1 MRTVPNAGAP
11 LRPAAPRC
19 AVELLAVGLL
29 LVTAC
34 KGGAKE
40 EATAATP
47 TVAASTVTAAIEPF
61 TRTVPAIGKVVSRP
75 GRYAALSAPSPTRI
89 AKVYVS
95 EGERVAAGSPLVEFE
110 QVGFNAAASAAEAA
124 LSAAQRNYE
133 RASRLANEGI
143 VPRKDAEQAA
153 ADLGKARTDAVNAQ
167 RAQQLS
173 VLRSPV
179 TGVVTK
185 MTAVLGAPADAG
197 QVLVEVADP
206 SAFDVVLSLGPTE
219 AGEVH
224 PGSRVTLAA
233 GEKTGGEPLGTGTV
247 ASIGATLDT
256 TSRSVGI
263 RVSLTSPRR
272 SLRLGESVY
281 GEISIETRPRAIVIP
296 SEALVPGDEPNTY
309 KVFVVDAKGV
319 AIPHDVKVGGR
330 TATKVEILEGL
341 NGGEKVVTQG
351 AFGVADS
358 SKVESKAEKEVP
370 VKEVPVKEAPVKAE
384 PAKAAPAKP

>member
-1 MRTVPNAGAP
+1 MRTVTPP
-11 LRPAAPRC
+11 SISLQPAYSRRATG
-19 AVELLAVGLL
+19 VLAMGLL
-29 LVTAC
+29 LATAC
-34 KGGAKE
+34 KGADNAGDAK
-40 EATAATP
+40 AATP
-47 TVAASTVTAAIEPF
+47 TVAANTVLAAVEPF
-61 TRTVPAIGKVVSRP
+61 TRTVAAIGKVVSRP
-75 GRYAALSAPSPTRI
+75 GRYAALSAPSATRI

-95 EGERVAAGSPLVEFE
+95 EGDRIAAGSPLVEFE
-110 QVGFNAAASAAEAA
+110 QVGFNAAASAAEAT

-153 ADLGKARTDAVNAQ
+153 ADLGKARTEAVNAQ

-179 TGVVTK
+179 SGVVTK

-206 SAFDVVLSLGPTE
+206 SAFDVVLSLGPTD
-219 AGEVH
+219 AGDVH

-247 ASIGATLDT
+247 ASIGGALDT

-263 RVSLTSPRR
+263 RVSLTSPKR

-281 GEISIETRPRAIVIP
+281 GEIAIATRPNAVVIP
-296 SEALVPGDEPNTY
+296 TEALVPGDEPNTY
-309 KVFVVDAKGV
+309 KVFVVDAKGT
-319 AIPHDVKVGGR
+319 AIPHDVKIGGR
-330 TATKVEILEGL
+330 TATRVEILEGL
-341 NGGEKVVTQG
+341 NGGEKVVTKG

-358 SKVESKAEKEVP
+358 SKVESKAEGKVEKEVP
-370 VKEVPVKEAPVKAE
+370 VKP
-384 PAKAAPAKP
+384 

>member
-1 MRTVPNAGAP
+1 MRTVTPAGIT
-11 LRPAAPRC
+11 LRPAAARQ
-19 AVELLAVGLL
+19 AVELLAAGLL
-29 LVTAC
+29 LATAC
-34 KGGAKE
+34 KGAAKE
-40 EATAATP
+40 AATPTP
-47 TVAASTVTAAIEPF
+47 TVAANTVTAAIESF

-75 GRYAALSAPSPTRI
+75 GRYAALSAPSATRI
-89 AKVYVS
+89 SKVYIS
-95 EGERVAAGSPLVEFE
+95 EGERIAAGGPLVEFE

-143 VPRKDAEQAA
+143 LPRKDAEQAA

-167 RAQQLS
+167 RALQLS

-179 TGVVTK
+179 SGVVTK

-219 AGEVH
+219 AADVH

-247 ASIGATLDT
+247 ASVGATLDT

-263 RVSLTSPRR
+263 RVSLTSPKR

-281 GEISIETRPRAIVIP
+281 GEIAIETRPRAVVIP
-296 SEALVPGDEPNTY
+296 TEALVPGDEPNTY
-309 KVFVVDAKGV
+309 KVFVVDAKGT
-319 AIPHDVKVGGR
+319 AIPHDVKIGGR
-330 TATKVEILEGL
+330 TATRVEILEGL
-341 NGGEKVVTQG
+341 KGGEKVVTQG

-358 SKVESKAEKEVP
+358 SKVESKAEGKTEKEVP
-370 VKEVPVKEAPVKAE
+370 VKP
-384 PAKAAPAKP
+384 